1 MSPFLLYVRPSFLVL
16 GHGNLRMLEL
26 SRSIVAMH
34 NNGMDGGDLLS
45 LYRQMLLIR
54 RFEEKSAEMYALAK
68 IAGFLHLYIGEEAIA
83 VGAMAALRS
92 DDYVISAYRDHGHCL
107 ARGADPGK
115 VMAELFGK
123 ATGLCQGKGGSM
135 HLADLPHR
143 FMGGYAIV
151 GGHIPLATGLAFAT
165 KYQQLDLVTVCFFG
179 EGAIPSGQA
188 HEALNLAA
196 LWKLPVIFICENNR
210 YGMGT
215 PAERAIA
222 LYAGVAETARSYGI
236 PAERIDGMDVLAVRD
251 VMRKVVE
258 QVRAGQ
264 GPCFIEAMTYRF
276 MGHSM
281 SDPAHGH
288 YRTKEEVDVHRKR
301 DPLLLLK
308 ETILS
313 NNLGTE
319 ADVKQLEREVG
330 EVVTSAVRFAA
341 ESPFPLPSAL
351 YTDVMR
357 EA

>member
-1 MSPFLLYVRPSFLVL
+1 MVVPS
-16 GHGNLRMLEL
+16 
-26 SRSIVAMH
+26 
-34 NNGMDGGDLLS
+34 MDQSDILF

-54 RFEEKSAEMYALAK
+54 RFEEKAAEMYALAK

-83 VGAMAALRS
+83 VGAIAALRP

-107 ARGADPGK
+107 ARGSDPSH
-115 VMAELFGK
+115 VMAEMFGK
-123 ATGLCQGKGGSM
+123 TTGLCHGKGGSM
-135 HLADLPHR
+135 HLVDATRR

-165 KYQQLDLVTVCFFG
+165 KYQALDLVTLCFFG

-196 LWKLPVIFICENNR
+196 LWKLPVIFVCENNR

-222 LYAGVAETARSYGI
+222 LYADVAETARSYGI
-236 PAERIDGMDVLAVRD
+236 KAERVDGMDVLAVRD

-258 QVRAGQ
+258 QVRRQQ
-264 GPCFIEAMTYRF
+264 GPFFIEALTYRF

-288 YRTKEEVDVHRKR
+288 YRKKEEVDEHRKR

-308 ETILS
+308 QTILS
-313 NNLGTE
+313 SNIGID
-319 ADVKQLEREVG
+319 ADFVQLEREVG
-330 EVVTSAVRFAA
+330 EVVSAAVKFADD
-341 ESPFPLPSAL
+341 SPFPTSSAL
-351 YTDVMR
+351 HTDVVR
-357 EA
+357 EV